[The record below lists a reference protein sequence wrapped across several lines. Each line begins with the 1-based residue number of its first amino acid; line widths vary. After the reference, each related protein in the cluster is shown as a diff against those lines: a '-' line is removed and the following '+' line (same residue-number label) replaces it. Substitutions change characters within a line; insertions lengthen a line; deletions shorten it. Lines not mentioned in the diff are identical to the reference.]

1 MAKQSGSQP
10 AAGFRAE
17 PYAWNCVQSN
27 RKILC
32 EIEVYCTRARARG
45 HLSAREV
52 LLFTRN
58 RLYFIRSVH
67 MASITEFKVLNYV
80 LIAGSTVSST
90 SAGLAASLS
99 SGGKNNRSTENGRVA
114 PPLPYAPP
122 WVVFWHLSPLS
133 AGCEPAHNGERC
145 QKTDVGDCNQ
155 LF

>member
-1 MAKQSGSQP
+1 MHDVEKLT
-10 AAGFRAE
+10 
-17 PYAWNCVQSN
+17 V
-27 RKILC
+27 
-32 EIEVYCTRARARG
+32 V
-45 HLSAREV
+45 AREV

-67 MASITEFKVLNYV
+67 MASITEFKVSNYV

-99 SGGKNNRSTENGRVA
+99 SGGENNRSTENGRVA

-122 WVVFWHLSPLS
+122 WVVFVHLSPLS

-145 QKTDVGDCNQ
+145 TKTDVGNCNQ